1 MTEDQVEEVRAAA
14 PVEEIIGEFVPLRR
28 SGRSWMGKC
37 PFHEDSSPS
46 FSVVPGQGYRCFG
59 CGETGDV
66 FTFVMKRM
74 GLDFPEA
81 VRWVAAKVGIVLQET
96 RGRDAEDPLRPLFE
110 ANAFAADFYRQRLLD
125 PEVGRA
131 ARDYLQSRGISDEVS
146 ERFQLGYAPDGW
158 RELRDAAVRHGIDDA
173 LLLDVGLT
181 TTSERSPDP
190 YDRFRN
196 RIVFPI
202 EGMGGRILAFGGRIL
217 PGSGSAGGS
226 GGGGGGPKYLN
237 SPETPVYHKGEVLY
251 GLPRARHAIRSA
263 EVVVVVEGYMDLVA
277 LHSAGFEHTVAT
289 LGTATTPEQGRL
301 LARYTK
307 RALLLFDSDVAGTK
321 AAFRAADVFLA
332 EGIHPS
338 VVTLPE
344 GEDPDTLVRGQGAA
358 ALKRYLDGGVDVVD
372 RKLQM
377 LDERGFFA
385 SIEGTRKALD
395 RLLPTLRAAKDP
407 ALRDLYVARVAG
419 RTGVRRETLEGELAG
434 TGSGIP
440 LPRGR
445 PSAGMTQGGG
455 RRPAALPL
463 PRLGAERE
471 LVRLLLRDRDW
482 VERAMERV
490 GPDDFTD
497 AAYRSIFVTLV
508 EDPELQHP
516 PGGMDPGAAR
526 RLEELLGDPSDLHH
540 PGEIFEAAVS
550 RMLEAG
556 IELRL
561 EELDRRL
568 KEAGSFEEQ
577 RALLEERARLTRES
591 RAGRVD
597 WLPAARHSVR
607 VRQGG
612 EGAEPLRRRVPGT
625 HPGRGTEPE

>member
-1 MTEDQVEEVRAAA
+1 MTDEQVEEVRAAA
-14 PVEEIIGEFVPLRR
+14 SVEEIIGDFLPLRR
-28 SGRSWMGKC
+28 SGRSFMGKC

-66 FTFVMKRM
+66 FSFVMKRL

-81 VRWVAAKVGIVLQET
+81 VRWVAAKVGIVLEER
-96 RGRDAEDPLRPLFE
+96 RGRDADDPLRPLYE
-110 ANAFAADFYRQRLLD
+110 TNAFAADFYRRRLQD
-125 PEVGRA
+125 PEVGRL
-131 ARDYLQSRGISDEVS
+131 AREYLESRGITDEVA
-146 ERFQLGYAPDGW
+146 ERFQLGFAADAW
-158 RELRDAAVRHGIDDA
+158 RDLRDAAVHHGIDDH

-181 TTSERSPDP
+181 TTNERSPEP

-202 EGMGGRILAFGGRIL
+202 EGMNGRILAFGGRLL
-217 PGSGSAGGS
+217 PGPGG
-226 GGGGGGPKYLN
+226 GAGGGGPKYLN

-263 EVVVVVEGYMDLVA
+263 GVVLVVEGYMDLVS
-277 LHSAGFEHTVAT
+277 LHSAGFDQAVAT

-307 RALLLFDSDVAGTK
+307 RALLLFDSDAAGTR
-321 AAFRAADVFLA
+321 AAFRAADILLA

-338 VVTLPE
+338 VVTIPD
-344 GEDPDTLVRGQGAA
+344 GEDPDTLVRGEGAEG
-358 ALKRYLDGGVDVVD
+358 LKRYLDGAVDVVD
-372 RKLQM
+372 RKLQL
-377 LDERGFFA
+377 LDERGWFT

-395 RLLPTLRAAKDP
+395 RLLPTMRAAKDP
-407 ALRDLYVARVAG
+407 ALQDLYVARVAG
-419 RTGVRRETLEGELAG
+419 RTGVRRETLEQELSG
-434 TGSGIP
+434 DSTTQPMRRRSPSGSTD
-440 LPRGR
+440 
-445 PSAGMTQGGG
+445 AGG
-455 RRPAALPL
+455 RRHPTALPL

-471 LVRLLLRDRDW
+471 LVRLLVRDRDW
-482 VERAMERV
+482 IERAMERV

-497 AAYRSIFVTLV
+497 AAYRSIFLALV
-508 EDPELQHP
+508 DDPELRHP
-516 PGGMDPGAAR
+516 PEGMDPGAAR
-526 RLEELLGDPSDLHH
+526 RLEELLGDPADLHH
-540 PGEIFEAAVS
+540 PGEIFESAVL

-556 IELRL
+556 FEARL

-568 KEAGSFEEQ
+568 KEAGTFEEQ
-577 RALLEERARLTRES
+577 RTLLEERARLTRES

-612 EGAEPLRRRVPGT
+612 EGAGALRPRVPGT
-625 HPGRGTEPE
+625 VPGRGTEPE